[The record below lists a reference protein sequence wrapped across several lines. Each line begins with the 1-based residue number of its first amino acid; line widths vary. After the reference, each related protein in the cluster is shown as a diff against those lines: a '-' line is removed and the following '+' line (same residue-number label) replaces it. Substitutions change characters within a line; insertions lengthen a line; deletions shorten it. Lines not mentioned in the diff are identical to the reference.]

1 MPTALA
7 DAIAATNRNKNNRA
21 DTDGIETSEER
32 STVQLQSKTSISI
45 LVVSDITR
53 MRCVKIMG
61 NIFSYGSF
69 YRVSKVK

>member
-45 LVVSDITR
+45 LVVSNITR
-53 MRCVKIMG
+53 MRYVKIMG
-61 NIFSYGSF
+61 NIV
-69 YRVSKVK
+69 RVHSIKYQR

>member
-32 STVQLQSKTSISI
+32 STVQQRSKTSISI
-45 LVVSDITR
+45 LVVSNITR
-53 MRCVKIMG
+53 MRYVKIMG
-61 NIFSYGSF
+61 NIV
-69 YRVSKVK
+69 RVHSIKYQR

>member
-32 STVQLQSKTSISI
+32 STVQSKTSITI

-61 NIFSYGSF
+61 NIF
-69 YRVSKVK
+69 R

>member
-21 DTDGIETSEER
+21 DTDGIETSEEC

-45 LVVSDITR
+45 LVVSNITR
-53 MRCVKIMG
+53 MRYVKIMR
-61 NIFSYGSF
+61 NIVG
-69 YRVSKVK
+69 